1 MLKTCLFGWIILKTS
16 LEINTKIQFLVS
28 MHFFP
33 YKLHLYTNFF
43 SLIFVPTFEK
53 SDGIFMV
60 NQTYFE
66 SLLITFFFSPSDNF
80 LVFFKIHTATLIDEK
95 QTRLQSWIAFT
106 KKGRISLKVKSRPNN
121 FIYSSFEPIY

>member
-1 MLKTCLFGWIILKTS
+1 
-16 LEINTKIQFLVS
+16 

-66 SLLITFFFSPSDNF
+66 SLFITFFFSPSDNF